1 MELEEGGWEE
11 EEGCLMRFLITES
24 AARRRIS
31 HRVEFERARS
41 RK

>member
-24 AARRRIS
+24 ASALRIS
-31 HRVEFERARS
+31 HWVEFE
-41 RK
+41 

>member
-24 AARRRIS
+24 AAL
-31 HRVEFERARS
+31 VYFALGGV
-41 RK
+41 